1 MRLTRAEVVS
11 AAGAIA
17 MAVTLFSILAFAAPR
32 QREHPPSAGE
42 ILQQERDLKEME
54 QKRPPSMVAPE
65 AVPSSKWDERMI
77 ELDLEAVDE
86 AYRDT
91 ISKLFAVWMRDP
103 TGQPTRAIVGAQAAR
118 RAYILVRQ
126 ALEKRE
132 AERIEREGK

>member
-1 MRLTRAEVVS
+1 
-11 AAGAIA
+11 
-17 MAVTLFSILAFAAPR
+17 
-32 QREHPPSAGE
+32 
-42 ILQQERDLKEME
+42 
-54 QKRPPSMVAPE
+54 MVAPE
-65 AVPSSKWDERMI
+65 VVPSSKWDERMI
-77 ELDLEAVDE
+77 ELDLEALDE

-126 ALEKRE
+126 GLEKRE